1 MSFKQIGDQ
10 AVGNVDDYEACG
22 WESSGLMIMEAT
34 AMYVNAVEGSVR
46 KRGLGEWADGG
57 GRHTPTAK

>member
-22 WESSGLMIMEAT
+22 WESSGLLIMEAT
-34 AMYVNAVEGSVR
+34 AMYVIAAEGSVR
-46 KRGLGEWADGG
+46 KRGLGG
-57 GRHTPTAK
+57 